1 MAVCESF
8 VLIIE
13 SVPLFHAHLVRHITV
28 IMFRKT
34 SNIIVRPE
42 LASDM
47 EVGTVCHLARSGRV
61 PVVMYKVMYRRAYEG
76 C

>member
-34 SNIIVRPE
+34 SKHHSSSRVGERYGGRNGVSFGKVR
-42 LASDM
+42 ASSSSNVQGNVQ
-47 EVGTVCHLARSGRV
+47 ESV
-61 PVVMYKVMYRRAYEG
+61 
-76 C
+76 